1 VSVGSVRIFLRSV
14 DSILSK
20 ANGTAKRKITKWS
33 ELFLVKPSHL
43 GPSEMKWRIFLSPLQ
58 RKPESFGSGFFMP

>member
-20 ANGTAKRKITKWS
+20 ANGTAKKRQD
-33 ELFLVKPSHL
+33 
-43 GPSEMKWRIFLSPLQ
+43 IFLWS
-58 RKPESFGSGFFMP
+58 RKKIKIYI